1 VFDENN
7 AHVGVYQILDGV
19 LGGTA
24 VPPGARGTMFS
35 IIDRLRAVSAP
46 VEDRRRA
53 EQVAIEI
60 HKLEAAL
67 RSSDE
72 PAVQDARD
80 ELKALAAAWIQTRIS
95 SPLRH

>member
-1 VFDENN
+1 MFNENN

-19 LGGTA
+19 LGGGG

-35 IIDRLRAVSAP
+35 IIDHLRAISAP
-46 VEDRRRA
+46 TENLRRA

-72 PAVQDARD
+72 PAVQGARD